1 MNSYKNSQSGRK
13 LWTLSTKPPDNGD
26 GAIVVAWNKNE
37 DKYFLRNIS
46 MVITDFTYTFFC
58 WLTESGKLQINS
70 YQYLK
75 PVMIRYKKNY
85 HIAET
90 MYLLPNCHQ
99 ESSGLS
105 SCHKTV
111 SKRSSN
117 CSQVGLLLSSQST
130 SVTLKW
136 VTAKAGYGQWLE
148 LGSKKIVSQPI
159 GNYQIPEG
167 WSFLEVEPLL
177 ISPGV
182 RVLLSLSLVSENLWT
197 SCAVGIFFPFQFSD
211 VSMWSRM
218 WFFLSCFCLNIKVIE
233 TCVVLPCILSG
244 FKTKRTQS
252 K

>member
-1 MNSYKNSQSGRK
+1 
-13 LWTLSTKPPDNGD
+13 
-26 GAIVVAWNKNE
+26 
-37 DKYFLRNIS
+37 
-46 MVITDFTYTFFC
+46 
-58 WLTESGKLQINS
+58 
-70 YQYLK
+70 
-75 PVMIRYKKNY
+75 MIRYKKNY

-148 LGSKKIVSQPI
+148 LGSIKNHFTAYWELPNTWGMIIS
-159 GNYQIPEG
+159 GSWATLDFT
-167 WSFLEVEPLL
+167 WSMSFGYL
-177 ISPGV
+177 S
-182 RVLLSLSLVSENLWT
+182 VLTQANLRT

-244 FKTKRTQS
+244 FKTKQTQS

>member
-1 MNSYKNSQSGRK
+1 MEKNSQSGRK

-148 LGSKKIVSQPI
+148 LGSIKNHFTVYWELPNTWGMIIS
-159 GNYQIPEG
+159 GSWATLDFT
-167 WSFLEVEPLL
+167 WSKSFCY
-177 ISPGV
+177 
-182 RVLLSLSLVSENLWT
+182 LSV
-197 SCAVGIFFPFQFSD
+197 
-211 VSMWSRM
+211 
-218 WFFLSCFCLNIKVIE
+218 
-233 TCVVLPCILSG
+233 
-244 FKTKRTQS
+244 
-252 K
+252 

>member
-37 DKYFLRNIS
+37 DKHFERNIS

-182 RVLLSLSLVSENLWT
+182 RVFVISQSKKIFEPLVPW
-197 SCAVGIFFPFQFSD
+197 AFS
-211 VSMWSRM
+211 
-218 WFFLSCFCLNIKVIE
+218 FLSSSATSRCDLGCGSFSAASAWTPKL
-233 TCVVLPCILSG
+233 
-244 FKTKRTQS
+244 
-252 K
+252 

>member
-1 MNSYKNSQSGRK
+1 MEKNSQSGRK

-37 DKYFLRNIS
+37 DKHFERNIS

-111 SKRSSN
+111 SKRSSS

-130 SVTLKW
+130 SVKLTW

-182 RVLLSLSLVSENLWT
+182 RVFVISQSCLRKSLNLLCRGHFLS
-197 SCAVGIFFPFQFSD
+197 FPVQRRLDVISD
-211 VSMWSRM
+211 VV
-218 WFFLSCFCLNIKVIE
+218 LSQLLLPEHQSYRNLC
-233 TCVVLPCILSG
+233 CVTLHFERV
-244 FKTKRTQS
+244 
-252 K
+252 